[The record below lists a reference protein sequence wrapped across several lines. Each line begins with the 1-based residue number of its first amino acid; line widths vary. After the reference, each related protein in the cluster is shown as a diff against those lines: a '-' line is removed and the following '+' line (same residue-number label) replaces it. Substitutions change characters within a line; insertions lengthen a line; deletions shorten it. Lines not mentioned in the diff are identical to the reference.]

1 MMKLN
6 ESVLEVEIKSPSEL
20 IRKLE
25 YFLERTKEIRRLDEL
40 PDESKTFIGDFR
52 LSEGLRL
59 HLWWKPVSDGK
70 DIINY

>member
-1 MMKLN
+1 MKLN